1 MKNMKSTCLLV
12 MFALFISVLDGR
24 AATYYFSSTSGND
37 SRTAA
42 QAQSENTPWQSIEKL
57 NSIMGSLSPGD
68 RILFKRGEVFYGSIR
83 ISKSGTSGAPIVFS
97 AYGNGAKPILTSMS
111 AVNNWTSL
119 GNGVFVTDLQIQP
132 EGRLNILTVDDKIQ
146 ELGRFP
152 NFNDGNKGFKTITST
167 NGSNQITSNDFSNSE
182 NWLGAEIVIRKN
194 PWVHDKHII
203 TSNSSNSVSF
213 NENPSKYSV
222 SAGYGF
228 FIQNHLKTLDQYGEW
243 FHDKAAKKLYVYLGN
258 PTDLPKIEIS
268 TKNNLMQL
276 NWGISHI
283 QITDLELKGAN
294 SNGVIINEGVH
305 VVVSNSDIKFMGEN
319 AVKGT
324 ISNNLKVENCKIDQ
338 SLNNAIYAE
347 NTSQNVTIKNNLIT
361 NTYPF
366 VGMGGN
372 GDLNGAAIYTSNRAH
387 NGVIENNK
395 IFNTGY
401 IGINFGGD
409 NSEVR
414 NNYVKDYCTHKTDGG
429 GIYLWEGGEN
439 KNSTGRIIENNVI
452 INGIGYSNGT
462 NKHGLIDPI
471 PVEGIYVDDNASGVL
486 IQKNTIANISKHGI
500 YLHNAR
506 NINIFENII
515 YNAFEGIYLNHDQYG
530 DPVRNVSIVKNE
542 IFAIQNEANFI
553 NTSSIKED
561 EAQMGS
567 FNNNYFIRPFGND
580 FGFLTKYLNQ
590 QTWEMKS
597 HLSNT
602 KWWNKDQNAK
612 NSPLSHPEFKS
623 FESLG
628 ANLFG
633 NGKFDS
639 NSNNTFCNNCS
650 VQWKNSGA
658 FNNGHLSIATNK
670 GGELNFT
677 LEKSKKETSYLVKFK
692 IKGNKPGY
700 LEIYMREGQSP
711 WRTISNSKGIEI
723 GEEVK
728 EFQIPINSKI
738 ETSKL
743 NLIFKSGLDN
753 LEYSVDDFEITEA
766 NIAFNNPDDYL
777 FFEYNATSSAQK
789 FPLSGEYID
798 ANNTS
803 FSGSVD
809 IPAFSAK
816 VLIKVSIDEIQEP
829 EPPTISILNPSA
841 DTTINKGAKIKI
853 VSEAKSEHSKV
864 QKVEYYL
871 NELLIKSI
879 DSEPYEYEHHFDE
892 QGEYNLHAKAI
903 DQDGLIANSQTIPI
917 KVVAA
922 MNPPIISWLTPSHE
936 DFFFASDPIKM
947 VVLSQN
953 ELQNIV
959 KIDFSIDNN
968 VVGSVNNVPYEI
980 TLPNLPLG
988 THNLLAK
995 ATNSEGLTGD
1005 TEVITITIMEDAKTP
1020 LFKIISPDEH
1030 TQYIKDEN
1038 LIMNIEVLEG
1048 SSEIN
1053 KVEYYR
1059 NDVFIGSRTG
1069 TDFELSWIISETGNV
1084 TIEALATDV
1093 NGKSTAETQ
1102 VISVSEK
1109 PVKAPLFK
1117 IISPIENTQYV
1128 KEDKLILNIELLEG
1142 SSEINKVDYYSND
1155 IFIGSRSGTDFK
1167 LDWIIS
1173 ETGNISIKAMA
1184 TDITGKTATESRLI
1198 KVEEKPTEVPIFKI
1212 VSPVA
1217 LSEHQPGTDL
1227 KVQVEIPE
1235 SNKTIQGVEFF
1246 DGNSLIGKSNI
1257 FPYDFILKDPS
1268 ISEISLIARL
1278 VYQDGSALLSLPVK
1292 IFITTGPSVEL
1303 ITEQSRVNFSLSEK
1317 ISLSPK
1323 LLNFSKEITGVNY
1336 FANGTLIGSST
1347 LSPFSFEWET
1357 STLGAQE
1364 IWLEVID
1371 IDGKVFLSPK
1381 VVIQIVENEIQDPL
1395 NLTEFKFGPNPTTR
1409 YLNLYFADIKEIHYM
1424 TATVSSMNGRNSK
1437 NFEFVL
1443 DQNDVTLDLEGLKKG
1458 NYLLRV
1464 MFEGQIIITK
1474 KFMKMD

>member
-1 MKNMKSTCLLV
+1 MKSTCLLV
-12 MFALFISVLDGR
+12 LIAFFISIIDSK
-24 AATYYFSSTSGND
+24 AATYYFSSTAGND

-57 NSIMGSLSPGD
+57 NNIMGSLSPGD

-83 ISKSGTSGAPIVFS
+83 ISKSGNSGAPIVFS
-97 AYGNGAKPILTSMS
+97 TYGNGAKPILTSMS
-111 AVNNWTSL
+111 TVSNWTSL
-119 GNGVFVTDLQIQP
+119 GNGIFVSDLQIQP
-132 EGRLNILTVDDKIQ
+132 EGRLNILTVDDEIQ

-167 NGSNQITSNDFSNSE
+167 NGGNQITSNDFSNSE
-182 NWLGAEIVIRKN
+182 NWLGGEIVIRKN
-194 PWVHDKHII
+194 PWVHDRHII
-203 TSNSSNSVSF
+203 TANSSNSVSF

-222 SAGYGF
+222 AAGYGF
-228 FIQNHLKTLDQYGEW
+228 FIQNHIKTLDQFGEW
-243 FHDKAAKKLYVYLGN
+243 FHDKSAKKLYVYLGN
-258 PTDLPKIEIS
+258 PTNLPKIEIS
-268 TKNNLMQL
+268 TKNNLIQL

-294 SNGVIINEGVH
+294 STGIIVNEGNH
-305 VVVSNSDIKFMGEN
+305 VYINNSDIKFMGEN
-319 AVKGT
+319 AIKGT
-324 ISNNLKVENCKIDQ
+324 ISNYLRVENCTIDQ
-338 SLNNAIYAE
+338 SLNNALYVE

-361 NTYPF
+361 NTYLF
-366 VGMGGN
+366 VGMGLN
-372 GDLNGAAIYTSNRAH
+372 GDLNGKAIYTSNRTH
-387 NGVIENNK
+387 NGTIENNR

-409 NSEVR
+409 NSVVR
-414 NNYVKDYCTHKTDGG
+414 NNYVKDFCIHKTDGG

-439 KNSTGRIIENNVI
+439 KNSTGRVIENNVI

-506 NINIFENII
+506 NINVFENII

-530 DPVRNVSIVKNE
+530 DPVRNISIVKNE

-597 HLSNT
+597 HLSNI

-623 FESLG
+623 YESLG

-639 NSNNTFCNNCS
+639 NSNHTFCNNCS

-658 FNNGHLSIATNK
+658 FNNGHLFVAANK

-677 LEKSKKETSYLVKFK
+677 LEKSKIETSYLLKFK
-692 IKGNKPGY
+692 IKGNKSGF
-700 LEIYMREGQSP
+700 LEIFLREGQSP

-723 GEEVK
+723 GEEVQ

-738 ETSKL
+738 ETSKF

-753 LEYSVDDFEITEA
+753 LEYSVDDIEITEA
-766 NIAFNNPDDYL
+766 NIEFINPDEYL
-777 FFEYNATSSAQK
+777 FFEYNATSSSQK
-789 FPLSGEYID
+789 FPLSGEYVD

-816 VLIKVSIDEIQEP
+816 VLIKVSLDEIQEP
-829 EPPTISILNPSA
+829 IPPTISILNPSA
-841 DTTINKGAKIKI
+841 DTTINKGGKIKI
-853 VSEAKSEHSKV
+853 ASEAKSEQSEI

-871 NELLIKSI
+871 NDILIKTVNSK
-879 DSEPYEYEHHFDE
+879 PYEYEHLFE
-892 QGEYNLHAKAI
+892 ELGEYSLYAKAV
-903 DQDGLIANSQTIPI
+903 DQNGLITNSQTIPI
-917 KVVAA
+917 KVVAG

-947 VVLSQN
+947 VVLSEN
-953 ELQNIV
+953 EQQNIV

-968 VVGSVNNVPYEI
+968 VVGTVNNAPYEI

-988 THNLLAK
+988 THHLVAK
-995 ATNSEGLTGD
+995 ATNSDGLTGD
-1005 TEVITITIMEDAKTP
+1005 TEVITITIIEDAKTP

-1059 NDVFIGSRTG
+1059 NDIFIGSRTG

-1109 PVKAPLFK
+1109 P
-1117 IISPIENTQYV
+1117 
-1128 KEDKLILNIELLEG
+1128 
-1142 SSEINKVDYYSND
+1142 
-1155 IFIGSRSGTDFK
+1155 
-1167 LDWIIS
+1167 
-1173 ETGNISIKAMA
+1173 
-1184 TDITGKTATESRLI
+1184 
-1198 KVEEKPTEVPIFKI
+1198 TEVPIFKI

-1227 KVQVEIPE
+1227 KVQVEIPN
-1235 SNKTIQGVEFF
+1235 SNKAIESVEFY
-1246 DGNSLIGKSNI
+1246 DGNSLLGKSNTL
-1257 FPYDFILKDPS
+1257 PYDFILKELL
-1268 ISEISLIARL
+1268 IGEISLIARL
-1278 VYQDGSALLSLPVK
+1278 VYQDGTSLLSLPVK
-1292 IFITTGPSVEL
+1292 IFIKTGPSVEL

-1317 ISLSPK
+1317 ISFNPK
-1323 LLNFSKEITGVNY
+1323 LLNFSKEIISVNY
-1336 FANGTLIGSST
+1336 FANGTLIGTST
-1347 LSPFSFEWET
+1347 ISPFSFEWET
-1357 STLGAQE
+1357 STLGTQE
-1364 IWLEVID
+1364 IWVEVID

-1381 VVIQIVENEIQDPL
+1381 VVIQIIENENQDPL

-1424 TATVSSMNGRNSK
+1424 KATVSSMDGKNSK
-1437 NFEFVL
+1437 TFDFVL
-1443 DQNDVTLDLEGLKKG
+1443 DQNEVTLDLQGLKRG

-1464 MFEGQIIITK
+1464 IFEGQIIITK
-1474 KFMKMD
+1474 KFMKRD